1 MEEQIMD
8 EVKELIDVLKTKIEE
23 NNEIE
28 VLGFF
33 NLSVFLNSSRSRVAI
48 SSYSYKVSKRVLSSS
63 S

>member
-8 EVKELIDVLKTKIEE
+8 EVKELIDALKTKIEE

-33 NLSVFLNSSRSRVAI
+33 NLPVFNR
-48 SSYSYKVSKRVLSSS
+48 
-63 S
+63 

>member
-28 VLGFF
+28 VLELF
-33 NLSVFLNSSRSRVAI
+33 NLPVFNR
-48 SSYSYKVSKRVLSSS
+48 
-63 S
+63 